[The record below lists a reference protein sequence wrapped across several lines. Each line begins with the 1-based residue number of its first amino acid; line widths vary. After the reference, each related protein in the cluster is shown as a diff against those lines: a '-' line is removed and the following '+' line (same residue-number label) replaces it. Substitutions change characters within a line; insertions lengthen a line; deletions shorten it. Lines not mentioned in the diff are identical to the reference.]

1 MKKIV
6 MFCVWV
12 LLCAGTSYGQAGYI
26 GLYSDISGTECT
38 TADIPGPCYVYVIHK
53 NASGVTSS
61 RFMIQDIGLNSTIF
75 LNEVFSPGRLWTGSL
90 HSGVVVSYGAC
101 FSSDVLLATMEYLC
115 QGTADPCATTRVL
128 PDPAA
133 PSGTI
138 EVEDCGFPPNTL
150 VANASILTW
159 NDTGNCIPGCG
170 QVVPAQDTSWGQVK
184 ALYR

>member
-1 MKKIV
+1 MKKFV
-6 MFCVWV
+6 MLGACV
-12 LLCAGTSYGQAGYI
+12 LFCAGTSYGQAGYI
-26 GLYSDISGTECT
+26 GLYSDIGGTDCKM
-38 TADIPGPCYVYVIHK
+38 ADVPGLCYVYVIHK
-53 NASGVTSS
+53 NAPGVTSS

-75 LNEVFSPGRLWTGSL
+75 LNEVFSPGRLWVGSL

-101 FSSDVLLATMEYLC
+101 FSSDVLLVTMEYSC

-138 EVEDCGFPPNTL
+138 EVLDCGSLPNTL
-150 VANASILTW
+150 VANASILNW
-159 NDTGNCIPGCG
+159 NDTGNCDPGCG
-170 QVVPAQDTSWGQVK
+170 QVVPAHDTSWGQVK